1 MDSSQEDD
9 VSSVKSDENLSA
21 AVAIP
26 DVTLS
31 TNPRT
36 VREFD
41 TEFQELKRENFNLKL
56 RIFFLEEQSTVT
68 LDNKDTSST
77 AIQRRR
83 ALHTSPI
90 RHGDLQQT
98 SNNEQSSKESDQ
110 DQQTSSVI
118 RRQQETQVSAIRST
132 DESDELQQ
140 LKLELERCRK
150 ESSGLR
156 KLLRDS
162 GEIGENIRLSTVGQ
176 NTQTFT
182 TVTSDTAMPVS
193 QYTVQFNERER
204 KLQEENNLLKQETA
218 SLRSKLT
225 EVNNSLEQL
234 NEKYKEEQ
242 IKSERVLRRLKADY
256 DTRISTLEGEHQKK
270 LAVFESYRHEQEQ
283 TGSDGNCEEHLRTI
297 RHQGCIIKV

>member
-9 VSSVKSDENLSA
+9 VLSVKSDENLSA

-98 SNNEQSSKESDQ
+98 SNN
-110 DQQTSSVI
+110 
-118 RRQQETQVSAIRST
+118 
-132 DESDELQQ
+132 
-140 LKLELERCRK
+140 
-150 ESSGLR
+150 
-156 KLLRDS
+156 
-162 GEIGENIRLSTVGQ
+162 
-176 NTQTFT
+176 
-182 TVTSDTAMPVS
+182 
-193 QYTVQFNERER
+193 
-204 KLQEENNLLKQETA
+204 
-218 SLRSKLT
+218 
-225 EVNNSLEQL
+225 
-234 NEKYKEEQ
+234 
-242 IKSERVLRRLKADY
+242 
-256 DTRISTLEGEHQKK
+256 
-270 LAVFESYRHEQEQ
+270 
-283 TGSDGNCEEHLRTI
+283 
-297 RHQGCIIKV
+297 